1 MKLHG
6 RNLAEISIFYA
17 LAIGVAFF
25 ILLFA
30 MAATL
35 AIDTPIAPFVGIAIF
50 VSWVIALIYFT
61 FRLARSSAVQ
71 NARLTLAPIHLLQF
85 TLLLFTLPHFIFAGK
100 QEINGLNVILL
111 TWEVFAI
118 IFTFSFLFLAALGRR
133 KIAIKTWAYSIVSS
147 FSVLWTLYIRV
158 QKS

>member
-17 LAIGVAFF
+17 LAIGLAFF

-30 MAATL
+30 MSATS
-35 AIDTPIAPFVGIAIF
+35 AINTPAGPFIGIGVF
-50 VSWVIALIYFT
+50 VSWVVALIYFT
-61 FRLARSSAVQ
+61 FRLARSQAVQ

-85 TLLLFTLPHFIFAGK
+85 TLLLFTLPHYIFAREY
-100 QEINGLNVILL
+100 EINTLNAILL
-111 TWEVFAI
+111 TWEVFAVL
-118 IFTFSFLFLAALGRR
+118 FTFSFLFLAALGRR
-133 KIAIKTWAYSIVSS
+133 RIAIKTWAYSLVSS
-147 FSVLWTLYIRV
+147 FSVLWTLYIRI